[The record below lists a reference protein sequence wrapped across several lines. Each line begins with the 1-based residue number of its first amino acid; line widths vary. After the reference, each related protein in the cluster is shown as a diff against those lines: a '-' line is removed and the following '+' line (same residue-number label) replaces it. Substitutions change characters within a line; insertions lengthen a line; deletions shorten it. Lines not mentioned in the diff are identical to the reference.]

1 MEKLIADKLIVP
13 IYINEKI
20 VLDMLAIIED
30 GFSMVSK
37 VDYSEHID
45 ENITKGAKAGFDTS
59 ATLLSKLLKINISGE
74 LKNQKDEGSQR
85 KLSEERVHTNVSLL
99 SKLRSYLFEK
109 ELLKTNLSISDISI
123 GDFIEVT
130 GELQK
135 NPLIDYLDTFRELL
149 ELAEIFEEP
158 SLVGNRN
165 NDKKQKQENQ
175 RIRKQIEDFEN
186 KLRNSKTIDFIV
198 KDNDCTAVLS
208 AQEQYLQNDNNSE
221 LIGGSFKV
229 LGKVIAICK
238 ENKENINLLRKTA
251 LGQMSD
257 DDLDEIIQGLKN
269 NEMKQFILPELITRI
284 EAPAVIIIPIAIY
297 I

>member
-1 MEKLIADKLIVP
+1 MEKLNADKLIVP
-13 IYINEKI
+13 IYINEKM

-45 ENITKGAKAGFDTS
+45 ENTTKGAKAGIDTL
-59 ATLLSKLLKINISGE
+59 TPLLSKLLRIDISGALE
-74 LKNQKDEGSQR
+74 HYKDEESQ
-85 KLSEERVHTNVSLL
+85 KKVSQERVHTNASLL
-99 SKLRSYLFEK
+99 SKLRSYLYEQD
-109 ELLKTNLSISDISI
+109 LLKTNISISDIRI

-135 NPLIDYLDTFRELL
+135 NPLIECLDTFIEIL

-158 SLVGNRN
+158 SLVGNRTN
-165 NDKKQKQENQ
+165 EKKQKQENQ
-175 RIRKQIEDFEN
+175 RIKKQIEDFEK
-186 KLRNSKTIDFIV
+186 KLKNSKTIDFIV

-208 AQEQYLQNDNNSE
+208 TQEQYLQNDNNSE

-238 ENKENINLLRKTA
+238 EEKDNINLLRKTA
-251 LGQMSD
+251 LGQLSH
-257 DDLDEIIQGLKN
+257 DDLDEIIRGFKD
-269 NEMKQFILPELITRI
+269 NEIKPFNLPELITKI
-284 EAPAVIIIPIAIY
+284 EAPAVILIPIAIY